1 MFLHVTEVAYLHDY
15 TLWVR
20 FNDGTE
26 GEVNLEGELDG
37 KVFGP
42 LRNEDLFRT
51 AHVDPEI
58 RTVVWDNGADFA
70 PEFLYENL
78 TVTT

>member
-1 MFLHVTEVAYLHDY
+1 MFLHVEDVKYLHDY
-15 TLWVR
+15 TVWVR

-26 GEVNLEGELDG
+26 GEVNLDAELEGE
-37 KVFGP
+37 VFGP
-42 LRNEDLFRT
+42 LRDVRLFKTIR
-51 AHVDPEI
+51 VDPEI

-78 TVTT
+78 NVTT